1 MSKAKA
7 KGTRAENEVVRLLNE
22 AGISAKRQ
30 PMSGALKDYKG
41 DVVLPDGDAFE
52 VKNRESIAEYLWT
65 WLAQGDAKYL
75 VLRKNHHD
83 PLVLLKF
90 DDLIE
95 LLRIKQEYG
104 QIREGGIQ

>member
-22 AGISAKRQ
+22 AGIAAKRQ

-41 DVVLPDGDAFE
+41 DVVLPNGDAFE

-75 VLRKNHHD
+75 ILRKNHHE
-83 PLVLLKF
+83 PLTLMKF
-90 DDLIE
+90 DDLIA
-95 LLRIKQEYG
+95 LLVACNQLN
-104 QIREGGIQ
+104 QV

>member
-22 AGISAKRQ
+22 AGIAAKRQ

-41 DVVLPDGDAFE
+41 DVVLPNGDAFE

-75 VLRKNHHD
+75 ILRKNHHE
-83 PLVLLKF
+83 PLALMKF
-90 DDLIE
+90 DDLIA
-95 LLRIKQEYG
+95 LLVAYDQLN
-104 QIREGGIQ
+104 QV